1 MSEEKLTM
9 EEYFNK
15 FIKPFATE
23 EFFYKSLLLP
33 YCSDNYL
40 DETLPEELAE
50 YIKGLKKEN
59 NINV

>member
-23 EFFYKSLLLP
+23 EFYKSLLLP
-33 YCSDNYL
+33 YRTDEDL
-40 DETLPEELAE
+40 DEMLPKEFAE
-50 YIKGLKKEN
+50 YVKKLKKEN